1 MADTRQINEE
11 YTKIG
16 AELIETE
23 EALANL
29 RGMPYTIIYLSSS
42 HKKKSKGNLI
52 FGQCEK
58 VSEKN
63 KWAIPC
69 DFTITVFEPNCVGM
83 SNEQIRTLIFHE
95 LLHVGADKDE
105 PYIRPH
111 DLEDFR
117 YIIRK
122 FGVDWSKTAA
132 GDEENECREI
142 LTDSQNTE
150 VQD

>member
-1 MADTRQINEE
+1 MADIRQINED
-11 YTKIG
+11 YAQI
-16 AELIETE
+16 AQDLIEKE

-42 HKKKSKGNLI
+42 HKKKSKGNLVY
-52 FGQCEK
+52 GQCEK
-58 VSEKN
+58 VTEKN

-69 DFTITVFEPNCVGM
+69 DFTITVFEPNCEGM
-83 SNEQIRTLIFHE
+83 NENQIRTLLFHE

-117 YIIRK
+117 MIINR
-122 FGVDWSKTAA
+122 FGVDWSKVKH
-132 GDEENECREI
+132 E
-142 LTDSQNTE
+142 
-150 VQD
+150 

>member
-1 MADTRQINEE
+1 MADIRQINEE
-11 YTKIG
+11 YAQI
-16 AELIETE
+16 AQDLIEKE

-42 HKKKSKGNLI
+42 HKKKSKGNLVY
-52 FGQCEK
+52 GQCEK
-58 VSEKN
+58 VTEKN

-69 DFTITVFEPNCVGM
+69 DFTITVFEPNCEGM
-83 SNEQIRTLIFHE
+83 NENQIRTLLFHE

-117 YIIRK
+117 MIINR
-122 FGVDWSKTAA
+122 FGVDWSKIKH
-132 GDEENECREI
+132 E
-142 LTDSQNTE
+142 
-150 VQD
+150 

>member
-1 MADTRQINEE
+1 MADIRQINEE
-11 YTKIG
+11 YAQI
-16 AELIETE
+16 AQDLIEKE

-42 HKKKSKGNLI
+42 HKKKSKGNLVY
-52 FGQCEK
+52 GQCEK
-58 VSEKN
+58 VTEKN

-69 DFTITVFEPNCVGM
+69 DFTITVFEPNCEGM
-83 SNEQIRTLIFHE
+83 NENQIRTLLFHE

-117 YIIRK
+117 MIINR
-122 FGVDWSKTAA
+122 FGVDWSKVKH
-132 GDEENECREI
+132 E
-142 LTDSQNTE
+142 
-150 VQD
+150 